1 MNGRKQVEDENL
13 KNVVQRILEDVENL
27 RKEQSASRKIFSDKK
42 EREDGFS

>member
-27 RKEQSASRKIFSDKK
+27 KK
-42 EREDGFS
+42 RTKRIEEDILRQKRARRWV